1 MLKAVCAH
9 VLETATFSTRID
21 VADPESEGG
30 VKNISMFEHFKLPT
44 YPGKNI
50 FIRMGLIKEV
60 ESPIGDIAVIW
71 TGKEPDEVMAYKFLD
86 VIYQYRNKG
95 ELMYVRVPNTQRA
108 KFMLK
113 DIMGEN
119 WNPQQ
124 SEPETAGEHPPL
136 DNTVEQK
143 DDFDLEEAKFNER
156 VKTEIEVLPL
166 EDKFNLILEGLLV
179 LRKRQE
185 DFTFVQ
191 VNNDATLRTND
202 AILKA
207 ILEHL
212 TNAENTRKRDFE
224 KFINAIT
231 ELTGNIKNL
240 EKETKKLLTIKR
252 NEVLESILSNELR
265 KITEEKMK
273 EGE

>member
-1 MLKAVCAH
+1 
-9 VLETATFSTRID
+9 
-21 VADPESEGG
+21 
-30 VKNISMFEHFKLPT
+30 
-44 YPGKNI
+44 
-50 FIRMGLIKEV
+50 LIKEV

-86 VIYQYRNKG
+86 VIYQYRSTRDLKS
-95 ELMYVRVPNTQRA
+95 VRVPNPQHA
-108 KFMLK
+108 NFMLK
-113 DIMGEN
+113 EIMNEN
-119 WNPQQ
+119 QQQ
-124 SEPETAGEHPPL
+124 SEPETTEEQLTTNDTTEP
-136 DNTVEQK
+136 QK
-143 DDFDLEEAKFNER
+143 DDFDLEQIRFNER

-212 TNAENTRKRDFE
+212 TNTENTRKRDFE
-224 KFINAIT
+224 KFISAIT

-240 EKETKKLLTIKR
+240 EKETKKLLSIKR